1 VAIVKTMVA
10 LRFGIGGGGAIWSW
24 SPSCEGVDVAKTFA
38 MVGER
43 WMALIEQLFRLD
55 GKVALVTGASRGLG
69 KFFAEVLAEA
79 GAEVIMV
86 ARNETELRRAA
97 TEVQE
102 KTGRRTLPLRA
113 DVTNPEDVE
122 RMTEQAVATLGKVD
136 ILVNNAGINIRRP
149 IHELQVSEWEQVVAV
164 NLTGV
169 WLCCRAIGRHMM
181 AQRYGR
187 VINIA
192 SVLGLIGLAGRTPYT
207 ATKGGVIQLTKTL
220 ALEWAPYG
228 ITVNALCPGP
238 FLTPMNEVLPPEVR
252 AELTAKIPLGR
263 WGELRELAG
272 PLLLLASDA
281 SSFMTGTVLVI
292 DGGWSAH

>member
-1 VAIVKTMVA
+1 MC
-10 LRFGIGGGGAIWSW
+10 GWS
-24 SPSCEGVDVAKTFA
+24 EGNSDIIFA
-38 MVGER
+38 MVGEQ
-43 WMALIEQLFRLD
+43 WMALVEELFRLD

-86 ARNETELRRAA
+86 ARNEAELQKAA
-97 TEVQE
+97 MEVRE

-113 DVTNPEDVE
+113 DVTRPEEVE
-122 RMTEQAVATLGKVD
+122 RMADEAIRTFGKVD

-238 FLTPMNEVLPPEVR
+238 FLTPMNEVLPPEAR

-281 SSFMTGTVLVI
+281 SSFMTGAVLVV

>member
-1 VAIVKTMVA
+1 MC
-10 LRFGIGGGGAIWSW
+10 GWS
-24 SPSCEGVDVAKTFA
+24 EGNSDIIFA
-38 MVGER
+38 MVGEQ
-43 WMALIEQLFRLD
+43 WMALVEELFRLD

-86 ARNETELRRAA
+86 ARSEAELQKAA
-97 TEVQE
+97 MEVRE

-113 DVTNPEDVE
+113 DVTRPEEVE
-122 RMTEQAVATLGKVD
+122 RMADEAIRTFGKVD

-281 SSFMTGTVLVI
+281 SSFMTGAVLVV

>member
-1 VAIVKTMVA
+1 
-10 LRFGIGGGGAIWSW
+10 
-24 SPSCEGVDVAKTFA
+24 
-38 MVGER
+38 MVGEQ
-43 WMALIEQLFRLD
+43 WMALVEELFRLD

-86 ARNETELRRAA
+86 ARSEAELQKAA
-97 TEVQE
+97 MEVGE

-113 DVTNPEDVE
+113 DVTRPEEVE
-122 RMTEQAVATLGKVD
+122 RMADEAIRTFGKVD

-281 SSFMTGTVLVI
+281 SSFMTGTVLVV

>member
-1 VAIVKTMVA
+1 MC
-10 LRFGIGGGGAIWSW
+10 GWS
-24 SPSCEGVDVAKTFA
+24 EGNSDIIFA
-38 MVGER
+38 MVGEQ
-43 WMALIEQLFRLD
+43 WMALVEELFRLD

-86 ARNETELRRAA
+86 ARSEAELQKAA
-97 TEVQE
+97 MEVRE

-113 DVTNPEDVE
+113 DVTRPEEVE
-122 RMTEQAVATLGKVD
+122 RMADEAIRTFGKVD

-281 SSFMTGTVLVI
+281 SSFMTGTVLVV

>member
-1 VAIVKTMVA
+1 MC
-10 LRFGIGGGGAIWSW
+10 GWS
-24 SPSCEGVDVAKTFA
+24 EGNSDIIFA
-38 MVGER
+38 MVGEQ
-43 WMALIEQLFRLD
+43 WMALVEELFRLD

-86 ARNETELRRAA
+86 ARNEAELQKAA
-97 TEVQE
+97 MEVGE

-113 DVTNPEDVE
+113 DVTRPEEVE
-122 RMTEQAVATLGKVD
+122 RMADEAIRTFGKVD

-281 SSFMTGTVLVI
+281 SSFMTGAVLVV

>member
-1 VAIVKTMVA
+1 MC
-10 LRFGIGGGGAIWSW
+10 GWS
-24 SPSCEGVDVAKTFA
+24 EGNSDIIFA
-38 MVGER
+38 MVGEQ
-43 WMALIEQLFRLD
+43 WMALVEELFRLD

-79 GAEVIMV
+79 GAEVVMV
-86 ARNETELRRAA
+86 ARSEAELQKAA
-97 TEVQE
+97 MEVGE

-113 DVTNPEDVE
+113 DVTRPEEVE
-122 RMTEQAVATLGKVD
+122 RMADEAIRTFGKVD

-281 SSFMTGTVLVI
+281 SSFMTGTVLVV

>member
-1 VAIVKTMVA
+1 MVA

-238 FLTPMNEVLPPEVR
+238 FLTPMNEVLPPKVR

>member
-1 VAIVKTMVA
+1 
-10 LRFGIGGGGAIWSW
+10 
-24 SPSCEGVDVAKTFA
+24 
-38 MVGER
+38 
-43 WMALIEQLFRLD
+43 MALIEQLFRLD

>member
-1 VAIVKTMVA
+1 MC
-10 LRFGIGGGGAIWSW
+10 GWS
-24 SPSCEGVDVAKTFA
+24 EGNSDIIFA
-38 MVGER
+38 MVGEQ
-43 WMALIEQLFRLD
+43 WMALVEELFRLD

-86 ARNETELRRAA
+86 ARSEAELQKAA
-97 TEVQE
+97 MEVGE

-113 DVTNPEDVE
+113 DVTRPEEVE
-122 RMTEQAVATLGKVD
+122 RMADEAIRTFGKVD

-238 FLTPMNEVLPPEVR
+238 FLTPMNEVLPPEAR
-252 AELTAKIPLGR
+252 TELTAKIPLGR

-281 SSFMTGTVLVI
+281 SSFMTGAVLVV

>member
-1 VAIVKTMVA
+1 
-10 LRFGIGGGGAIWSW
+10 
-24 SPSCEGVDVAKTFA
+24 
-38 MVGER
+38 
-43 WMALIEQLFRLD
+43 MALVDELFRLD

-86 ARNETELRRAA
+86 ARSEAELQKAA
-97 TEVQE
+97 MEVRE

-113 DVTNPEDVE
+113 DVTRPEEVE
-122 RMTEQAVATLGKVD
+122 RMADEAIRTFGKVD

-228 ITVNALCPGP
+228 ITVNACALDR
-238 FLTPMNEVLPPEVR
+238 F
-252 AELTAKIPLGR
+252 
-263 WGELRELAG
+263 
-272 PLLLLASDA
+272 
-281 SSFMTGTVLVI
+281 
-292 DGGWSAH
+292 